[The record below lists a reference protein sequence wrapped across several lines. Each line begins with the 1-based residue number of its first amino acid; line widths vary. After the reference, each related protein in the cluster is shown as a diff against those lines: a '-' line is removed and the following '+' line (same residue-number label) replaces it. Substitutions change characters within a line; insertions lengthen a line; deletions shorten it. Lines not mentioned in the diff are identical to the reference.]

1 MTVSSAAS
9 RFFSV
14 DKCPRTMTWA
24 FFYAKKQSPLFVT
37 LSKNTPIVYVRKK
50 LRRVQLWKRIIFN
63 NRFCCLSFFAVSIF
77 HYFYGV
83 TRKKY
88 WSWCSRDWEFQKPK
102 HWVWKREIRNNDK
115 KNNKMAPSFLTKPQ
129 INNVR
134 PRRVA
139 NYRPLMIDVF
149 TSDFN

>member
-37 LSKNTPIVYVRKK
+37 LSKNTPIVYVRRKK

-63 NRFCCLSFFAVSIF
+63 NRFWGCCLFFALSIF

-83 TRKKY
+83 TKNIGCSDNDIDQHFHCFLKY
-88 WSWCSRDWEFQKPK
+88 SKHLKINKVTVHEFMPFF
-102 HWVWKREIRNNDK
+102 REFF
-115 KNNKMAPSFLTKPQ
+115 SYLQ
-129 INNVR
+129 
-134 PRRVA
+134 
-139 NYRPLMIDVF
+139 
-149 TSDFN
+149 